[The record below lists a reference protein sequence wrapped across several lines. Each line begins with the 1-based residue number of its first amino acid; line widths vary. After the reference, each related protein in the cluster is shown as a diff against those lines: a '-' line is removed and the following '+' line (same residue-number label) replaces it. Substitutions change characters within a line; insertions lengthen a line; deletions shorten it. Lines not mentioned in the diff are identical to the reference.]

1 MLLYP
6 VSMELAAILFDDDCG
21 FCRWSLSKSLAWD
34 RHGCLR
40 PVALQ
45 SPEADDILMGM
56 DPERKM
62 ASGIS

>member
-1 MLLYP
+1 M
-6 VSMELAAILFDDDCG
+6 ILSDDDCG
-21 FCRWSLSKSLAWD
+21 FCRWSLSKILTWD
-34 RHGCLR
+34 RHGHLR